1 MESADI
7 VDMIATGTPSSEV
20 SDAIKDLLYVKSSA
34 KVDAMKPSAAQS
46 LFDAEAEVEEEP
58 LEDDTVEG
66 DGDGDEVTDGASVEG
81 SEESKDKEETSE

>member
-20 SDAIKDLLYVKSSA
+20 SDAIKDLLYVKSSG

-46 LFDAEAEVEEEP
+46 LFDAEPEVEEEP
-58 LEDDTVEG
+58 TET
-66 DGDGDEVTDGASVEG
+66 
-81 SEESKDKEETSE
+81 EE